1 MLIKEKLSDKIL
13 TQSKLIDFI
22 SVNKNLGK
30 KIVFTNGCFDL
41 VHLGHIEYLMRSKE
55 LGDVLIVGVNSDQ
68 SVQSIKG
75 PSRPI
80 MPEEHRYHN
89 LAAYY
94 FIDAV
99 VPFNDETPLN
109 LIKTIKPDILV
120 KGSDYKPE
128 DVVGYDVVMNYGGEV
143 ICVDTSLSNSEYST
157 TKIISKIRSLY
168 D

>member
-1 MLIKEKLSDKIL
+1 MVYKSE
-13 TQSKLIDFI
+13 
-22 SVNKNLGK
+22 LGK
-30 KIVFTNGCFDL
+30 KILSLVDLESFISEQKILGKRIIFTNGCFDL

-55 LGDVLIVGVNSDQ
+55 LGDILVVGVNSDQ

-75 PSRPI
+75 PNRPI
-80 MPEEHRYHN
+80 MSEEQRYHN

-94 FIDAV
+94 FIDVV
-99 VPFNDETPLN
+99 VPFDEETPLN
-109 LIKTIKPDILV
+109 LIRNIKPDVLV

-128 DVVGYDVVMNYGGEV
+128 NVVGYHDVISNGGRV
-143 ICVDTSLSNSEYST
+143 ICVDTDLPNSEYST